1 MEPVFFF
8 KKSLVHSRRFDFSL
22 DVAEKKNE
30 RGLTGLTQ
38 MIHSSEQQLGSS
50 SGLVYEF
57 QIMISTA
64 AAAAEE

>member
-1 MEPVFFF
+1 MQPV
-8 KKSLVHSRRFDFSL
+8 LVGSSFRRRTAAF
-22 DVAEKKNE
+22 VAEKKNE

-64 AAAAEE
+64 AAAEE